1 MIVRIR
7 QPGRNDDAS
16 RRVAPEKAPDPLRPP
31 RLSDVRASHDR
42 LRSPCLRYHFHKDL
56 SGFRRASYLP

>member
-16 RRVAPEKAPDPLRPP
+16 RRVAPEKAPDPKLQNESCRQVCSSQVRDASGPHDGSEHTLRAIV
-31 RLSDVRASHDR
+31 SDGVH
-42 LRSPCLRYHFHKDL
+42 
-56 SGFRRASYLP
+56 